1 MQKVLCQVIG
11 MMYGVRLRDGNTWH
25 GHGLHHRLG
34 RVINNERHIQM
45 KDRIKHTLIQHY
57 ESQIRVHMMNVEVML
72 NNPTAIQEHQDLISA
87 IDIELGRAADAEHK
101 LEILKKEF

>member
-1 MQKVLCQVIG
+1 MG
-11 MMYGVRLRDGNTWH
+11 ESR
-25 GHGLHHRLG
+25 
-34 RVINNERHIQM
+34 M